1 MISFKEALKI
11 HSSIP
16 LKPLEIEVVSL
27 FESTGRI
34 LAEDIICI
42 HALPKFNQS
51 AMDGYGFKMQD
62 LGKKTQ
68 VIQHIFAGDDVS
80 ALEVKEN
87 ECVKI
92 MTGAMVPKGIETIV
106 PIECMLES
114 HENFA
119 LAPKDF
125 KINANIRQK
134 GENASL
140 NSVLVPKNT
149 RLNYGHIALI
159 ASQGFKEIKAFRK
172 LKIALFSSGDELV
185 PSGQNALECQVYDV
199 NSVGIFNMLKNY
211 NTHFLGVLK
220 DDKNLQLK
228 ILELQDYDVIL
239 SSAGVSVGDKDFFK
253 DALKERNALF
263 YYEKVNLKP
272 GKPVTL
278 AQLNQSIIIGL
289 PGNPLSCLVVLRV
302 LILPLLERLSLNKD
316 FKLKPFKAQINAP
329 LKLKDKR
336 AHLILG
342 NYSNHQFIPYNNN
355 RYESGAIQALAQVD
369 SIALINEG
377 VGLVQG
383 EIEILR
389 FEN

>member
-16 LKPLEIEVVSL
+16 LKPLEIEVISL
-27 FESTGRI
+27 FESIGRV

-68 VIQHIFAGDDVS
+68 VIQRIFAGDDVS
-80 ALEVKEN
+80 ALEVREN

-185 PSGQNALECQVYDV
+185 PLGQNALECQVYDV
-199 NSVGIFNMLKNY
+199 NSVGVFNMLKNY

-253 DALKERNALF
+253 DALKEKNALF

-278 AQLNQSIIIGL
+278 ARLNQSIIIGL

-316 FKLKPFKAQINAP
+316 FKLNPFKAQINAP
-329 LKLKDKR
+329 LKLKGER
-336 AHLILG
+336 THLILG

-355 RYESGAIQALAQVD
+355 RYDSGAIEALARVD
-369 SIALINEG
+369 SIALIDEG

>member
-27 FESTGRI
+27 FESIGRI
-34 LAEDIICI
+34 LAEDIICT
-42 HALPKFNQS
+42 HTLPKFNQS

-62 LGKKTQ
+62 LGQKTQ

-114 HENFA
+114 HKDFA

-125 KINANIRQK
+125 KIHANIRQK

-185 PSGQNALECQVYDV
+185 PLGQNALECQVYDV
-199 NSVGIFNMLKNY
+199 NSVGVFNMLKNY

-253 DALKERNALF
+253 DALKEKTPF
-263 YYEKVNLKP
+263 FITKKSISNL
-272 GKPVTL
+272 
-278 AQLNQSIIIGL
+278 
-289 PGNPLSCLVVLRV
+289 
-302 LILPLLERLSLNKD
+302 E
-316 FKLKPFKAQINAP
+316 
-329 LKLKDKR
+329 
-336 AHLILG
+336 
-342 NYSNHQFIPYNNN
+342 N
-355 RYESGAIQALAQVD
+355 R
-369 SIALINEG
+369 
-377 VGLVQG
+377 
-383 EIEILR
+383 
-389 FEN
+389 

>member
-16 LKPLEIEVVSL
+16 LKPLEIEVISL
-27 FESTGRI
+27 FESIGRV
-34 LAEDIICI
+34 LAEDIVCI

-68 VIQHIFAGDDVS
+68 VVQRIFAGDDVS

-114 HENFA
+114 HKNFA

-185 PSGQNALECQVYDV
+185 PLGQNALECQVYDV

-228 ILELQDYDVIL
+228 ILESQDYDVIL

-253 DALKERNALF
+253 DALKEKNALF

-278 AQLNQSIIIGL
+278 ARLNQSIIIGL

-329 LKLKDKR
+329 LKLKGER
-336 AHLILG
+336 VHLILG

-355 RYESGAIQALAQVD
+355 RYESGAIEALAQVD
-369 SIALINEG
+369 SIALIDEG

>member
-11 HSSIP
+11 HSNIP
-16 LKPLEIEVVSL
+16 LKPLEVEVVSL
-27 FESTGRI
+27 FESAGRI

-62 LGKKTQ
+62 LGQKTQ

-114 HENFA
+114 HKDFA

-125 KINANIRQK
+125 KIHANIRQK

-185 PSGQNALECQVYDV
+185 PLGQSALECQVYDV
-199 NSVGIFNMLKNY
+199 NSVGVFNMLKNY

-253 DALKERNALF
+253 DALKEKNALF
-263 YYEKVNLKP
+263 YYEKINLKP

-316 FKLKPFKAQINAP
+316 FKLNPFKAQINAP
-329 LKLKDKR
+329 LKLNNKR
-336 AHLILG
+336 THLILG

-369 SIALINEG
+369 SIALIDEG

>member
-27 FESTGRI
+27 FESIGRI
-34 LAEDIICI
+34 LAEDIICT

-62 LGKKTQ
+62 LGQKTQ

-114 HENFA
+114 HKDFA

-125 KINANIRQK
+125 KIHANIRQK

-185 PSGQNALECQVYDV
+185 PLGQNALECQVYDV
-199 NSVGIFNMLKNY
+199 NSVGVFNMLKNY
-211 NTHFLGVLK
+211 NAHFLGVLK
-220 DDKNLQLK
+220 DDKDLQLK

-253 DALKERNALF
+253 DALKEKNALF

-289 PGNPLSCLVVLRV
+289 PGNPLSCLLVLRV

-329 LKLKDKR
+329 LKLKGER

-369 SIALINEG
+369 SIALIDEG

>member
-16 LKPLEIEVVSL
+16 LKPLEIEVISL
-27 FESTGRI
+27 FESIDRI

-62 LGKKTQ
+62 LGQKTQ
-68 VIQHIFAGDDVS
+68 VVQRIFAGDDVS

-92 MTGAMVPKGIETIV
+92 MTGAMVPKGVETIV

-185 PSGQNALECQVYDV
+185 PLGQNALECQVYDV
-199 NSVGIFNMLKNY
+199 NSVSVFNMLKNY

-278 AQLNQSIIIGL
+278 ARLNQSIIIGL
-289 PGNPLSCLVVLRV
+289 PGNPLSCLLVLRV

-336 AHLILG
+336 VHLILG

-369 SIALINEG
+369 SIALIDEG

>member
-1 MISFKEALKI
+1 MVSFKEALKI

-16 LKPLEIEVVSL
+16 LKPLEIEVISL
-27 FESTGRI
+27 FESIGCI

-68 VIQHIFAGDDVS
+68 VIQRIFAGDDVS

-114 HENFA
+114 HTNFA

-140 NSVLVPKNT
+140 NSVLVSKNT

-159 ASQGFKEIKAFRK
+159 TSQGLKEIKAFRK

-185 PSGQNALECQVYDV
+185 PLGQNALECQVYDV

-220 DDKNLQLK
+220 DNKDLQLK
-228 ILELQDYDVIL
+228 PLESQDYDVIL

-253 DALKERNALF
+253 DALKEKNALF

-289 PGNPLSCLVVLRV
+289 PGNPLSYLLVLRV

-316 FKLKPFKAQINAP
+316 FKLRPFKAQINAP
-329 LKLKDKR
+329 LKLKGER
-336 AHLILG
+336 THLILG
-342 NYSNHQFIPYNNN
+342 NYLNNQFIPYNNN
-355 RYESGAIQALAQVD
+355 RYDSGAIQALAQVD
-369 SIALINEG
+369 SIALIDEG

>member
-16 LKPLEIEVVSL
+16 LKPLEIEVISL
-27 FESTGRI
+27 FESIGRI

-68 VIQHIFAGDDVS
+68 VIQRIFAGDDVS

-149 RLNYGHIALI
+149 HLNYGHIALI

-185 PSGQNALECQVYDV
+185 PLGQNALECQVYDV

-278 AQLNQSIIIGL
+278 AKLNQSIIIGL

-329 LKLKDKR
+329 LKLKGER
-336 AHLILG
+336 THLILG

-355 RYESGAIQALAQVD
+355 RYESGAIQALVRVD
-369 SIALINEG
+369 SIALIDEG

>member
-16 LKPLEIEVVSL
+16 LKPLEIEVISL
-27 FESTGRI
+27 FESTGRV

-92 MTGAMVPKGIETIV
+92 MTGAMVPKGIETII

-185 PSGQNALECQVYDV
+185 PLGQNALECQVYDV

-253 DALKERNALF
+253 DALKEKNALF

-278 AQLNQSIIIGL
+278 ARLNQSIIIGL
-289 PGNPLSCLVVLRV
+289 PGNPLSCLLVLRV

-342 NYSNHQFIPYNNN
+342 NYLNHQFIPYNNN

-369 SIALINEG
+369 SIALIDEG

>member
-16 LKPLEIEVVSL
+16 LKPLEIEIVSL
-27 FESTGRI
+27 FESIGRI
-34 LAEDIICI
+34 LAEDIICV

-114 HENFA
+114 HKNFA

-149 RLNYGHIALI
+149 RLNYGHIAFI

-185 PSGQNALECQVYDV
+185 PLGQNALECQVYDV
-199 NSVGIFNMLKNY
+199 NSVGVFNMLKNY

-228 ILELQDYDVIL
+228 PLESQDYDVIL

-253 DALKERNALF
+253 DALKEKNALF

-278 AQLNQSIIIGL
+278 ARLNQSIIIGL
-289 PGNPLSCLVVLRV
+289 PGNPLSCLLVLRV

-329 LKLKDKR
+329 LKLKGER

-355 RYESGAIQALAQVD
+355 RYESGAIQALARVD
-369 SIALINEG
+369 SIALIDEG

>member
-16 LKPLEIEVVSL
+16 LKPLEIEVISL
-27 FESTGRI
+27 FESIGRV
-34 LAEDIICI
+34 LAEDIICT
-42 HALPKFNQS
+42 HPLPKFNQS
-51 AMDGYGFKMQD
+51 AMDGYGFKMQN

-68 VIQHIFAGDDVS
+68 VIQHIFAGDDVN

-114 HENFA
+114 HKNSA

-140 NSVLVPKNT
+140 NSMLVPKNT

-185 PSGQNALECQVYDV
+185 PLGQNALECQVYDV

-211 NTHFLGVLK
+211 STHFLGVLK
-220 DDKNLQLK
+220 DDKDLQLK

-253 DALKERNALF
+253 DALKEKNALF

-278 AQLNQSIIIGL
+278 AKLNQSIIIGL
-289 PGNPLSCLVVLRV
+289 PGNPLSCLLVLRV

-336 AHLILG
+336 THLILG

-369 SIALINEG
+369 SIALIDEG

>member
-16 LKPLEIEVVSL
+16 LKPLEIEVISL
-27 FESTGRI
+27 FESIDRI

-62 LGKKTQ
+62 LGQKTQ
-68 VIQHIFAGDDVS
+68 VVQRIFAGDDVS

-92 MTGAMVPKGIETIV
+92 MTGAMVPKGVETIV

-125 KINANIRQK
+125 KTNANIRQK

-185 PSGQNALECQVYDV
+185 PLGQNALECQVYDV
-199 NSVGIFNMLKNY
+199 NSVSVFNMLKNY

-278 AQLNQSIIIGL
+278 ARLNQSIIIGL
-289 PGNPLSCLVVLRV
+289 PGNPLSCLLVLRV

-355 RYESGAIQALAQVD
+355 RYESGAIQALARVD
-369 SIALINEG
+369 SIALIDEG

>member
-27 FESTGRI
+27 FESIDRI

-114 HENFA
+114 HKNSA

-185 PSGQNALECQVYDV
+185 PLGQNALECHVYDV

-228 ILELQDYDVIL
+228 ILESQDYDVIL

-253 DALKERNALF
+253 DALKEKNALF

-278 AQLNQSIIIGL
+278 AKLNQSIIIGL
-289 PGNPLSCLVVLRV
+289 PGNPLSCLLVLRV

-329 LKLKDKR
+329 LKLKGER
-336 AHLILG
+336 THLILG

-355 RYESGAIQALAQVD
+355 HYESGAIQALAQVD
-369 SIALINEG
+369 SIALIDEG

>member
-34 LAEDIICI
+34 LAKDIVCI

-80 ALEVKEN
+80 ALEVREN

-92 MTGAMVPKGIETIV
+92 MTGAMVPKGIETII

-185 PSGQNALECQVYDV
+185 PLGQNALECQVYDV

-253 DALKERNALF
+253 DALKEKNALF

-278 AQLNQSIIIGL
+278 ARLNQSIIIGL

-329 LKLKDKR
+329 LKLKNKR

-369 SIALINEG
+369 SIALIDEG

>member
-27 FESTGRI
+27 FESIGRI
-34 LAEDIICI
+34 LAEDIVCI

-114 HENFA
+114 HKNSA

-185 PSGQNALECQVYDV
+185 PLGQNALECQVYDV
-199 NSVGIFNMLKNY
+199 NSVGVFNMLKNY

-228 ILELQDYDVIL
+228 ILESQDYDVIL

-253 DALKERNALF
+253 DALKEKNALF

-278 AQLNQSIIIGL
+278 AQLDQSIIIGL
-289 PGNPLSCLVVLRV
+289 PGNPLSCLLVLRV

-355 RYESGAIQALAQVD
+355 RYESGAIQALARVD
-369 SIALINEG
+369 SIALIDEG

>member
-16 LKPLEIEVVSL
+16 LKPLEIEVISL
-27 FESTGRI
+27 FESIDRI

-68 VIQHIFAGDDVS
+68 VIQRIFAGDDVS

-92 MTGAMVPKGIETIV
+92 MTGAMVPKGVETIV

-125 KINANIRQK
+125 KTNANIRQK

-185 PSGQNALECQVYDV
+185 PLGQNALECQVYDV
-199 NSVGIFNMLKNY
+199 NSVSVFNMLKNY

-278 AQLNQSIIIGL
+278 ARLNQSIIIGL

-316 FKLKPFKAQINAP
+316 FKLKSFKAQINAP
-329 LKLKDKR
+329 LKLKGER

-369 SIALINEG
+369 SIALIDEG

>member
-16 LKPLEIEVVSL
+16 LKPLEIEVISL
-27 FESTGRI
+27 FESIGHV
-34 LAEDIICI
+34 LAEDIVCI

-62 LGKKTQ
+62 LGKRTQ

-92 MTGAMVPKGIETIV
+92 MTGAMVPKGIETII

-114 HENFA
+114 HKNFA

-185 PSGQNALECQVYDV
+185 PLGQNALECQVYDV
-199 NSVGIFNMLKNY
+199 NSVGVFNMLKNY

-329 LKLKDKR
+329 LKLKGER
-336 AHLILG
+336 VHLILG

-355 RYESGAIQALAQVD
+355 RYESGAIQALARVD
-369 SIALINEG
+369 SIALIDEG

>member
-34 LAEDIICI
+34 LAEDIVCI
-42 HALPKFNQS
+42 YALPKFNQS

-62 LGKKTQ
+62 LGQKTQ

-80 ALEVKEN
+80 ALEVREN

-92 MTGAMVPKGIETIV
+92 MTGAMVPKGIETII

-185 PSGQNALECQVYDV
+185 PLGQNALECQVYDV
-199 NSVGIFNMLKNY
+199 NSVGVFNMLKNY

-253 DALKERNALF
+253 DALKEKNALF

-278 AQLNQSIIIGL
+278 ARLNQSIIIGL
-289 PGNPLSCLVVLRV
+289 PGNPLSCLLVLRV
-302 LILPLLERLSLNKD
+302 LILPLLECLSLNKD

-329 LKLKDKR
+329 LKLKGER

-355 RYESGAIQALAQVD
+355 RYESGAIEALARVD
-369 SIALINEG
+369 SIALIDEG

>member
-11 HSSIP
+11 HSNIP
-16 LKPLEIEVVSL
+16 LKPLEVEVVSL
-27 FESTGRI
+27 FESAGHI
-34 LAEDIICI
+34 LAEDIICV

-62 LGKKTQ
+62 LGQKTQ

-114 HENFA
+114 HKDFA

-185 PSGQNALECQVYDV
+185 PLGQNALECQVYDV
-199 NSVGIFNMLKNY
+199 NSVGVFNMLKNY

-253 DALKERNALF
+253 DALKEKNALF

-289 PGNPLSCLVVLRV
+289 PGNPLSCLLVLRV

-336 AHLILG
+336 THLILG

-369 SIALINEG
+369 SIALIDEG

>member
-16 LKPLEIEVVSL
+16 LKPLEIEVISL
-27 FESTGRI
+27 FESIGRI
-34 LAEDIICI
+34 LAEDIICT

-68 VIQHIFAGDDVS
+68 VVQRIFAGDDVS
-80 ALEVKEN
+80 ALEVREN

-185 PSGQNALECQVYDV
+185 SLGQNALECQVYDV
-199 NSVGIFNMLKNY
+199 NSVGVFNMLKNY

-253 DALKERNALF
+253 DALKEKNALF

-278 AQLNQSIIIGL
+278 SRLNQSIIIGL

-329 LKLKDKR
+329 LKLKGER
-336 AHLILG
+336 THLILG

-355 RYESGAIQALAQVD
+355 RYESGAIQALARVD
-369 SIALINEG
+369 SIALIDEG

>member
-16 LKPLEIEVVSL
+16 LKPLEIEIISL
-27 FESTGRI
+27 FESIGRI
-34 LAEDIICI
+34 LAEDIICV

-68 VIQHIFAGDDVS
+68 VIQRVFAGDDVS

-114 HENFA
+114 HKNFA

-185 PSGQNALECQVYDV
+185 PLGQNALECQVYDV
-199 NSVGIFNMLKNY
+199 NSVGVFNMLKNY

-228 ILELQDYDVIL
+228 ILESQDYDVIL

-253 DALKERNALF
+253 DALKEKNALF

-278 AQLNQSIIIGL
+278 AKLNQSIIIGL
-289 PGNPLSCLVVLRV
+289 PGNPLSCLLVLRV

-329 LKLKDKR
+329 LKLKGER

-355 RYESGAIQALAQVD
+355 RYDSGAIQALARVD
-369 SIALINEG
+369 SIALIDEG

>member
-16 LKPLEIEVVSL
+16 LKPLEIEVISL
-27 FESTGRI
+27 FESIGRV
-34 LAEDIICI
+34 LAEDIVCI

-51 AMDGYGFKMQD
+51 TMDGYGFKMQD

-80 ALEVKEN
+80 TLEVKEN

-114 HENFA
+114 HKDFA

-125 KINANIRQK
+125 KIHANIRQK

-159 ASQGFKEIKAFRK
+159 ASQGFKEVKAFRK

-185 PSGQNALECQVYDV
+185 PLGQNALECQVYDV
-199 NSVGIFNMLKNY
+199 NSVGVFNMLKNY

-253 DALKERNALF
+253 DALKEKNALF

-342 NYSNHQFIPYNNN
+342 NYLNNQFIPYNNN
-355 RYESGAIQALAQVD
+355 RYESGAIQALARVD
-369 SIALINEG
+369 SIALIDEG

>member
-34 LAEDIICI
+34 LAEDIVCI

-68 VIQHIFAGDDVS
+68 VIQRIFAGDDVS
-80 ALEVKEN
+80 ALEVREN

-92 MTGAMVPKGIETIV
+92 MTGAMVPKGIETII

-125 KINANIRQK
+125 KINANVRQK

-185 PSGQNALECQVYDV
+185 PLGQNALECQVYDV
-199 NSVGIFNMLKNY
+199 NSVGVFNMLKNY

-228 ILELQDYDVIL
+228 ILESQDYDVIL

-253 DALKERNALF
+253 DALKEKNALF

-278 AQLNQSIIIGL
+278 ARLNQSIIIGL

-316 FKLKPFKAQINAP
+316 FKLNPFKAQINAP
-329 LKLKDKR
+329 LKLKNKR
-336 AHLILG
+336 THLILG

-369 SIALINEG
+369 SIALIDEG

>member
-16 LKPLEIEVVSL
+16 LKPLEIEVISL
-27 FESTGRI
+27 FESIGRV

-92 MTGAMVPKGIETIV
+92 MTGAMVPKGIETII

-185 PSGQNALECQVYDV
+185 PLGQNALECQVYDV

-228 ILELQDYDVIL
+228 TLESQDYDVIL

-253 DALKERNALF
+253 DALKEKNALF

-278 AQLNQSIIIGL
+278 AKLNQSIIIGL
-289 PGNPLSCLVVLRV
+289 PGNPLSCLLVLRV

-329 LKLKDKR
+329 LRLKGER

-355 RYESGAIQALAQVD
+355 RYDSGAIQALARVD
-369 SIALINEG
+369 SIALIDEG

>member
-16 LKPLEIEVVSL
+16 LKPLEIEVISL
-27 FESTGRI
+27 FESIGRV

-68 VIQHIFAGDDVS
+68 VIQRIFAGDDVS

-92 MTGAMVPKGIETIV
+92 MTGAMVPKGIETII

-114 HENFA
+114 HKNSA
-119 LAPKDF
+119 LAPKGF

-185 PSGQNALECQVYDV
+185 PLGQNALECQVYDV
-199 NSVGIFNMLKNY
+199 NSVGVFNMLKNY

-336 AHLILG
+336 VHLILG

-355 RYESGAIQALAQVD
+355 RYESGAIQALARVD
-369 SIALINEG
+369 SIALIDEG

>member
-27 FESTGRI
+27 FESIGRV
-34 LAEDIICI
+34 LAEDIICT

-114 HENFA
+114 HKNSA

-185 PSGQNALECQVYDV
+185 PLGQNALECQVYDV

-329 LKLKDKR
+329 LKLKNKR
-336 AHLILG
+336 VHLILG

-355 RYESGAIQALAQVD
+355 RYESGAIEALARVD
-369 SIALINEG
+369 SIALIDEG

>member
-16 LKPLEIEVVSL
+16 LKPLEIEVISL
-27 FESTGRI
+27 FESIGHV
-34 LAEDIICI
+34 LAEDIVCI

-68 VIQHIFAGDDVS
+68 VVQRIFAGDDVN

-92 MTGAMVPKGIETIV
+92 MTGAIVPKGIETIV

-185 PSGQNALECQVYDV
+185 PLGQNAIECQVYDV
-199 NSVGIFNMLKNY
+199 NSVGVFNMLKNY

-278 AQLNQSIIIGL
+278 ARLNQSIIIGL

-316 FKLKPFKAQINAP
+316 FKLKLFKAQINAP
-329 LKLKDKR
+329 LKLKGER

-355 RYESGAIQALAQVD
+355 RYESGAIEALARVD
-369 SIALINEG
+369 SIALIDEG

>member
-11 HSSIP
+11 HSNIP
-16 LKPLEIEVVSL
+16 LKPLEIEVISL
-27 FESTGRI
+27 FESIGRI
-34 LAEDIICI
+34 LAEDIICT
-42 HALPKFNQS
+42 HTLPKFNQS

-68 VIQHIFAGDDVS
+68 VVQCIFAGDDVS
-80 ALEVKEN
+80 ALEVREN

-114 HENFA
+114 HKDFA

-125 KINANIRQK
+125 KIHANIRQK

-185 PSGQNALECQVYDV
+185 PLGQNALECQVYDV
-199 NSVGIFNMLKNY
+199 NSVGVFNMLKNY

-228 ILELQDYDVIL
+228 ILESQDYDVIL

-253 DALKERNALF
+253 DALKEKNALF
-263 YYEKVNLKP
+263 YYEKINLKP

-336 AHLILG
+336 THLILG
-342 NYSNHQFIPYNNN
+342 NYSNNQFIPYNNN

-369 SIALINEG
+369 SIALIDEG

>member
-16 LKPLEIEVVSL
+16 LKPLEIEIVSL

-34 LAEDIICI
+34 LAEDIICT

-68 VIQHIFAGDDVS
+68 VVQRIFAGDDVS

-114 HENFA
+114 HKNFA

-185 PSGQNALECQVYDV
+185 PLGQNALECQVYDV

-228 ILELQDYDVIL
+228 ILESQDYDVIL

-253 DALKERNALF
+253 DALKEKNALF

-278 AQLNQSIIIGL
+278 ARLNQSIIIGL

-302 LILPLLERLSLNKD
+302 LVLPLLERLSLNKD

-329 LKLKDKR
+329 LKLKGER

-355 RYESGAIQALAQVD
+355 RYESGAIQALARVD
-369 SIALINEG
+369 SIALIDEG

>member
-16 LKPLEIEVVSL
+16 LKPLEIEVISL
-27 FESTGRI
+27 FESIGRV

-68 VIQHIFAGDDVS
+68 VVQCIFAGDDVS

-92 MTGAMVPKGIETIV
+92 MTGAMVPKGIETII

-114 HENFA
+114 HENSA

-159 ASQGFKEIKAFRK
+159 ASQGLKEIKVFRK

-185 PSGQNALECQVYDV
+185 PLGQNALEYQVYDV

-220 DDKNLQLK
+220 DNKDLQLK
-228 ILELQDYDVIL
+228 PLESQDYDVIL

-253 DALKERNALF
+253 DALKEKNALF

-278 AQLNQSIIIGL
+278 ARLNQSIIIGL
-289 PGNPLSCLVVLRV
+289 PGNPLSCLLVLRV

-329 LKLKDKR
+329 LKLEGKR
-336 AHLILG
+336 THLILG

-355 RYESGAIQALAQVD
+355 RYESGAIQALARVD
-369 SIALINEG
+369 SIALIDEG

>member
-27 FESTGRI
+27 FESIGRI

-62 LGKKTQ
+62 LGQKTQ
-68 VIQHIFAGDDVS
+68 VIQRIFAGDDVS

-114 HENFA
+114 HKDFA

-125 KINANIRQK
+125 KIHANIRQK

-159 ASQGFKEIKAFRK
+159 ASQGFKEVKAFRK

-185 PSGQNALECQVYDV
+185 PLGQNALECQVYDV
-199 NSVGIFNMLKNY
+199 NSVGVFNMLKNY

-228 ILELQDYDVIL
+228 ILESQDYDVIL

-253 DALKERNALF
+253 DALKEKNALF

-289 PGNPLSCLVVLRV
+289 PGNPLSCLLVLRV

-355 RYESGAIQALAQVD
+355 RYESGAIQALARVD
-369 SIALINEG
+369 SIALIDEG

>member
-27 FESTGRI
+27 FESIGRV
-34 LAEDIICI
+34 LAEDIICT

-80 ALEVKEN
+80 TLEVKEN

-125 KINANIRQK
+125 KIHANIRQK

-185 PSGQNALECQVYDV
+185 PLGQNALECQVYDV
-199 NSVGIFNMLKNY
+199 NSVGVFNMLKNY

-253 DALKERNALF
+253 DALKEKNALF
-263 YYEKVNLKP
+263 YYEKINLKP

-289 PGNPLSCLVVLRV
+289 PGNPLSCLLVLRV

-316 FKLKPFKAQINAP
+316 FKLNPFKAQINAP
-329 LKLKDKR
+329 LKLNNKR

-369 SIALINEG
+369 SIALIDEG